1 MQKCT
6 DLKLEKQI
14 ENLPLRHHTHLLKLT
29 AMFIIILGIIVLII
43 GYTMARVNYQA
54 RKYTG
59 LIKGAGIGLVIVG
72 VLLTS
77 LIQIEPGE
85 VGVQKLFGKVSDR
98 ILESGL
104 NVKNPLVI
112 IVPFDVRT
120 QNYTMSGVETEGE
133 ISGDDA
139 IRVLSADGLEVIIDL
154 TVLYKVI
161 PGEAPRILRE
171 IGTDYKNV
179 IVRPICRTKIRDNAV
194 YYEAVALYSSKRDE
208 FQARIFKSIE
218 SDFKDRGLLLEQLLV
233 RNINLPASVKTT
245 IESKINAEQEA
256 QKMTFVLQKEKQEAE
271 RKRVEAQG
279 IADYQKIIS
288 LSLTDK
294 QLQYEMIKAITNSPN
309 AKLIIM
315 GDGKNTPII
324 LNGN

>member
-1 MQKCT
+1 
-6 DLKLEKQI
+6 
-14 ENLPLRHHTHLLKLT
+14 
-29 AMFIIILGIIVLII
+29 MFLIILGIIVLVV
-43 GYTMARVNYQA
+43 GFRVARVNYPI
-54 RKYTG
+54 RKYTA
-59 LIKGAGIGLVIVG
+59 LLKGSGIGLIIIG
-72 VLLTS
+72 LLTTS
-77 LIQIEPGE
+77 LVQIEPGE
-85 VGVQKLFGKVSDR
+85 VGVQKLFGKVSNQ

-104 NVKNPLVI
+104 NFKNPLVE
-112 IVPFDVRT
+112 IVRFDKRT
-120 QNYTMSGVETEGE
+120 QNYTMSGVATEGE

-154 TVLYKVI
+154 TVLYKVV
-161 PGEAPRILRE
+161 PAEAPKILKE

-218 SDFKDRGLLLEQLLV
+218 SDFAGRGLLLEQLLV

-279 IADYQKIIS
+279 IADYQRIIS

-294 QLQYEMIKAITNSPN
+294 QLQYEMIKAIANSPN

-324 LNGN
+324 LDGK